1 MSLAADARRAAD
13 SHPFLITAL
22 RAGIVNY
29 TAAARFLE
37 VDGETDAVATAL
49 RRYAEELP
57 AHEMR
62 ARDARVTMESGIGP
76 VEAGLDDVELGASGS
91 DDVEMG
97 VSGSGDVEMGVSGSD
112 GAGSH
117 EALVTVGGSA
127 FGPTGGDRT
136 AVIATGDVDVTAL
149 AAALRRLSR
158 SGIEPHAAGV
168 GEESLIVVVNRLE
181 GANALRAVEDAL
193 ESCLDA
199 HHTL

>member
-57 AHEMR
+57 THETR

-76 VEAGLDDVELGASGS
+76 VEPGS
-91 DDVEMG
+91 DHAVLE
-97 VSGSGDVEMGVSGSD
+97 
-112 GAGSH
+112 
-117 EALVTVGGSA
+117 EALVTVAGSA
-127 FGPTGGDRT
+127 FGPTGGDST
-136 AVIATGDVDVTAL
+136 AVIATGEVGATAL
-149 AAALRRLSR
+149 AEVLQQLSR
-158 SGIEPHAAGV
+158 SGVEPQSAGV
-168 GEESLIVVVNRLE
+168 GDESLIVVVDRLE

>member
-1 MSLAADARRAAD
+1 MSLAADARRVAD

-22 RAGIVNY
+22 RAGVVNY

-57 AHEMR
+57 AHETR
-62 ARDARVTMESGIGP
+62 TRDARVTMESGIGP
-76 VEAGLDDVELGASGS
+76 VEAGADSARPDGGGSADAGA
-91 DDVEMG
+91 D
-97 VSGSGDVEMGVSGSD
+97 
-112 GAGSH
+112 
-117 EALVTVGGSA
+117 EALITVGGSA

-136 AVIATGDVDVTAL
+136 AVIATGDVDATAL
-149 AAALRRLSR
+149 AEVIHRLSR

-168 GEESLIVVVNRLE
+168 GKESLVVVVDRLE